1 MIFIKS
7 RENYAKYVNLRKIPW
22 DYRKIGEL
30 TQNPVRITQNPVR
43 IMQNMRTYAKSRENY
58 GKISKLTQNPVRITQ
73 NMRTYAKSR
82 ENYAKYMNLRKIPW
96 ELPFYPTKIFFLP
109 IRILQN
115 IQKKLF
121 IPEIPPCA
129 KISHISYRKKY
140 PASCKSY
147 RKLRF
152 YAGNFRLPAAYVEP
166 WRYLIEASSE
176 LCSKSTF

>member
-1 MIFIKS
+1 MQNPVRITEK
-7 RENYAKYVNLRKIPW
+7 YANLRKITLELH
-22 DYRKIGEL
+22 KICEL
-30 TQNPVRITQNPVR
+30 TQNPVRVTQN
-43 IMQNMRTYAKSRENY
+43 IRTNA
-58 GKISKLTQNPVRITQ
+58 NPVRITQ

-82 ENYAKYMNLRKIPW
+82 ENYRKIC
-96 ELPFYPTKIFFLP
+96 ELTQNPVRITLLSYENFLFAD
-109 IRILQN
+109 QN
-115 IQKKLF
+115 SSKFPKSKLF

-166 WRYLIEASSE
+166 CENFRRSYTNDQFWPFQ
-176 LCSKSTF
+176 KQ